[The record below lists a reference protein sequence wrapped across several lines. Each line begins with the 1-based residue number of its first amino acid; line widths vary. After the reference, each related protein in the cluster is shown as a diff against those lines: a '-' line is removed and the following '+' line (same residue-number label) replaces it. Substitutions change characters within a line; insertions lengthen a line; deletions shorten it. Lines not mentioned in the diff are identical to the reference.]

1 MATQADSDE
10 VSAAKGDAEL
20 QGLRAWTC
28 ENGNYLKGNS
38 DCHLFPLL
46 IRRRIFMKSGS
57 NKKSLLLQRKH

>member
-38 DCHLFPLL
+38 D
-46 IRRRIFMKSGS
+46 
-57 NKKSLLLQRKH
+57 